1 MRFCKEAMAV
11 LGSIQF
17 PDNVHKEQFEANARP
32 FETDARS
39 CETGA
44 RSCEAVQDLLK
55 QVQDHVKQMGMAY
68 CISADL

>member
-32 FETDARS
+32 FET
-39 CETGA
+39 GA
-44 RSCEAVQDLLK
+44 RSCEADGNGVLYIGGSVNWEDLCLLTCGRERK
-55 QVQDHVKQMGMAY
+55 G
-68 CISADL
+68 L